1 MIEVGSYFLH
11 GERRVMKT
19 RWFTPWL
26 CILPAVILV
35 TIFLAYPTVRTIQ
48 LSFYDRQG
56 RNFVGLNNYWYIF
69 RHKSTL
75 LAIRNNLLWMTVFP
89 SISVILGLIVAILA
103 DRVSYEKVIKGIVF
117 MPMAISFVGAGVIW
131 KFVYAYKPKEVSQIG
146 LLNAIVVACGGQP
159 IAWLSQ
165 RPWINNLCLIIIGIW
180 IWTGFCVVI
189 FSAAYRNISK
199 EIIEAARIDG
209 ANEWQAFWR
218 VILPQLKP
226 TIAAV
231 MTTLMVFAL
240 KVFDIVYV
248 TTNGLF
254 DTEVLVNRMYKEMF
268 LYHNVGRACAIAV
281 VLFIASVLILG
292 YNIRSRFV
300 RKGG

>member
-1 MIEVGSYFLH
+1 M
-11 GERRVMKT
+11 RT
-19 RWFTPWL
+19 RWFTPWS

-35 TIFLAYPTVRTIQ
+35 TFFLVYPTVRTIQ
-48 LSFYDRQG
+48 LSLYDRQSS
-56 RNFVGLNNYWYIF
+56 NFVGLNNYWHIF
-69 RHKSTL
+69 SHKSSL
-75 LAIRNNLLWMTVFP
+75 LAMRNNLLWMTVFP
-89 SISVILGLIVAILA
+89 STSVILGLIIAILA
-103 DRVSYEKVIKGIVF
+103 DRVRYEKIIKGVVF

-131 KFVYAYKPKEVSQIG
+131 KFMYAYRAKEVSQVG

-165 RPWINNLCLIIIGIW
+165 RPWINNFCLIVIGIW

-189 FSAAYRNISK
+189 FSAAYKNLSR
-199 EIIEAARIDG
+199 EIVEAARIDG
-209 ANEWQAFWR
+209 ANEWQIFWK
-218 VILPQLKP
+218 VVLPQLKP
-226 TIAAV
+226 TIVAV

-268 LYHNVGRACAIAV
+268 LYRNVGRACAIAV
-281 VLFIASVLILG
+281 VLFVTSVLLLG
-292 YNIRSRFV
+292 YNIRYRLTRRGV
-300 RKGG
+300 A